1 MDINKDY
8 YRILGVLEDAEDI
21 VIKAAYRAL
30 AQKFHPD
37 KFQGAAK
44 IAEERMKEINEAYAV
59 LSDTTSRKKYD
70 AQRGEAEYED
80 DASEDTDD
88 LLHTLDKDWA
98 DALEY
103 YPDLNRI
110 ALSLTKY
117 SKKLEYTFK
126 TILIERKEFKNRH
139 SLADKLRKDYLEK
152 YFGTNKLIQEFATEL
167 FNTNRLDILKKLN
180 RAVNLLG
187 ANIEAER
194 VIEKINQE
202 YFGSE
207 AEPEKSS
214 EFFAQKL
221 QESIKLDSTMHFESH
236 SFMTVNSAKVF
247 LQSIGIK
254 VEATGF
260 FKSLSGGKDYFIKSF
275 KYNMELSQN
284 EMVEFAVK
292 KSQESSWRE

>member
-1 MDINKDY
+1 MNTNKDY

-30 AQKFHPD
+30 AQKYHPD
-37 KFQGAAK
+37 KFQGNAK
-44 IAEERMKEINEAYAV
+44 VAEERMKEINEAYAV
-59 LSDTTSRKKYD
+59 LSDAASRKKYD
-70 AQRGEAEYED
+70 AQRVKAEYED

-110 ALSLTKY
+110 VLSLTKY

-139 SLADKLRKDYLEK
+139 LLADKLRKDYLEK
-152 YFGTNKLIQEFATEL
+152 YFGTNELIQEFATEL
-167 FNTNRLDILKKLN
+167 FNKNRLDILKKLN

-207 AEPEKSS
+207 AEPEKTS
-214 EFFAQKL
+214 EYFAQQL
-221 QESIKLDSTMHFESH
+221 QESLQLDSSLNFQNYSWI
-236 SFMTVNSAKVF
+236 TVPRAKDF
-247 LQSIGIK
+247 LESIGIK
-254 VEATGF
+254 VESPGF
-260 FKSLSGGKDYFIKSF
+260 LKLLSGHKGYLLKS
-275 KYNMELSQN
+275 YNQNMELSEK
-284 EMVEFAVK
+284 EMIEFAVK
-292 KSQESSWRE
+292 KSQSSSWRE